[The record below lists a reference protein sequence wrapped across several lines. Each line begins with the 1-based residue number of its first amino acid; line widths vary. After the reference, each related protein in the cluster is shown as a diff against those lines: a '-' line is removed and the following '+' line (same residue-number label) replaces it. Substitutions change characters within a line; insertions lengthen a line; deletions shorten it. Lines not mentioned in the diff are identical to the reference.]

1 MMNIQQMM
9 RQAQQMQKK
18 MQENQQKLEN
28 TEFEGTSGNGLI
40 KVKAMGNYTV
50 KSVYIDKSLM
60 NTDEKDMLED
70 LLVVAFNDLMKKI
83 TEANDSS
90 MSDAT
95 GGINLKNIK
104 LPF

>member
-1 MMNIQQMM
+1 MNIQQMM
-9 RQAQQMQKK
+9 RQAQQMQRK

-40 KVKAMGNYTV
+40 KVKAMGTGAV
-50 KSVYIDKSLM
+50 KSLNIDESLI
-60 NTDEKDMLED
+60 NKEEKDILED

-83 TEANDSS
+83 TEATDSS
-90 MSDAT
+90 MNDAT
-95 GGINLKNIK
+95 GGINLKNMK

>member
-1 MMNIQQMM
+1 MNIQQMM
-9 RQAQQMQKK
+9 RQAQQMQRK

-40 KVKAMGNYTV
+40 KVKAMGNYAI

-60 NTDEKDMLED
+60 NADEKDMLED

-83 TEANDSS
+83 SDATNSS

-95 GGINLKNIK
+95 GGIDLKNLK

>member
-1 MMNIQQMM
+1 MNIQQMM
-9 RQAQQMQKK
+9 RQAQQMQRK

-40 KVKAMGNYTV
+40 KVKAMGTGAV
-50 KSVYIDKSLM
+50 KSLNIDESLI
-60 NTDEKDMLED
+60 NKEEKDILED
-70 LLVVAFNDLMKKI
+70 LLIVAFNDLQKKI
-83 TEANDSS
+83 SDATNSS

-95 GGINLKNIK
+95 GGINLKNMK

>member
-1 MMNIQQMM
+1 MNIQQMM
-9 RQAQQMQKK
+9 RQAQQMQRK

-40 KVKAMGNYTV
+40 KVKAMGNYAI

-60 NTDEKDMLED
+60 NADEKDMLED
-70 LLVVAFNDLMKKI
+70 LLVVAFNDIMKKI
-83 TEANDSS
+83 TEASDSS

-95 GGINLKNIK
+95 GGINLKNLK